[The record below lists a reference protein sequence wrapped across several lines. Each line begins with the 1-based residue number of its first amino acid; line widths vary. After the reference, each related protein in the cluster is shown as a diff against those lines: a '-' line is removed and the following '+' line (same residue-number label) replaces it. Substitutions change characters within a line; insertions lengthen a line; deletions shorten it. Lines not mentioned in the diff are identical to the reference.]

1 MLTVFTLGLGAP
13 RGATSCPT
21 PSLSPPPQP
30 NNEVD
35 CRAMLRELLLLAL
48 ILVLIIAG
56 ILIQLWR

>member
-1 MLTVFTLGLGAP
+1 MLTVFTLGLGAT
-13 RGATSCPT
+13 RGRSCPT